1 MPERR
6 LALVREAFRR
16 LDKTGDGV
24 VKIDDLA
31 LAYDTS
37 KHPLV
42 RAYVATCG
50 SPTPLLFCLY
60 PRWRCSCAPWS
71 RPGPAPP
78 RHSHKPA
85 PHVSRGRPCTCVSR
99 PTSCTLMCR

>member
-1 MPERR
+1 MADTDRSGKISVDELQKGLAPPMPERR

-31 LAYDTS
+31 QAYDTS

-42 RAYVATCG
+42 LSR
-50 SPTPLLFCLY
+50 SPPLSQLPANDHDHL
-60 PRWRCSCAPWS
+60 PLPLPL
-71 RPGPAPP
+71 RP
-78 RHSHKPA
+78 S
-85 PHVSRGRPCTCVSR
+85 V
-99 PTSCTLMCR
+99 